1 MTSEP
6 RPYDVV
12 LFGAG
17 GFVGAQTVHYFAR
30 HAPAGLRW
38 AIAGS
43 SADRLAAAKA
53 RAGVGDEVPA
63 LVVDGRD
70 ATAVDHLASRT
81 RVVLSSAGP
90 FALYSDAIVGACVRR
105 RTDYVDVTGETTWVR
120 SLIDRH
126 HRTAAAEGTRIVPCC
141 GFDSVPSDLGA
152 FLAVRRL
159 QQAHGA
165 SCRHAR
171 AYFRMAGGLNG
182 GTVAT
187 VARLYES
194 GDEVRARDP
203 FLLDESAR
211 SSEAVAASGD
221 PTDVRFDPDAEGW
234 VGPFVMARVNTRVV
248 RRSAS
253 LFEGWG
259 EPYGPAFDYQEYA
272 KYGGRFARTKAVLV
286 SSALAGFDRAMR
298 GSATRRLV
306 RALLPRPGAGP
317 SPKQM
322 DGGWFRCDVIASD
335 EHGHSVRLA
344 MTHRGDPSNRATVR
358 FVCEAAL
365 CLALDSHPA
374 EGRRGGVLTP
384 ATALGHPLA
393 ERLQA
398 SGLEIR
404 WKT

>member
-1 MTSEP
+1 MTHEP
-6 RPYDVV
+6 RPHDVV

-17 GFVGAQTVHYFAR
+17 GFVGAQTVEYFAR
-30 HAPAGLRW
+30 RAPSGLRW

-43 SADRLAAAKA
+43 SAERLARAKA
-53 RAGVGDEVPA
+53 RAGVGSEVPA

-70 ATAVDHLASRT
+70 AAAADDLASRA

-90 FALYSDAIVGACVRR
+90 FALYSDPIVAACVRR
-105 RTDYVDVTGETTWVR
+105 RTDYVDVTGETVWVR

-159 QQAHGA
+159 QQTYGA
-165 SCRHAR
+165 SCRRAR

-203 FLLDESAR
+203 FLLDDGPGR
-211 SSEAVAASGD
+211 TRAAAELRD
-221 PTDVRFDPDAEGW
+221 PTGVRFDRDAGAW
-234 VGPFVMARVNTRVV
+234 TGPFVMARVNTRVV

-253 LFEGWG
+253 LFEAWG
-259 EPYGPAFDYQEYA
+259 EPYGAGFDYQEYA
-272 KYGGRFARTKAVLV
+272 KYGGRLAGAKALLV
-286 SSALAGFDRAMR
+286 SSALAGFDQAMR
-298 GSATRRLV
+298 RSVTRRLV

-317 SPKQM
+317 SVKSM
-322 DGGWFRCDVIASD
+322 DGGWFRCDVTATD
-335 EHGHSVRLA
+335 EHDRSVRLA
-344 MTHRGDPSNRATVR
+344 MSHEGDPSNRATVR

-365 CLALDSHPA
+365 CLAIDPRL
-374 EGRRGGVLTP
+374 EETRRGGVLTP
-384 ATALGHPLA
+384 ATALGHSLA

-398 SGLEIR
+398 SGMEIG
-404 WKT
+404 WKA